1 MHREIEKS
9 LTVYRVGHTPI
20 ETLSNCFCPL
30 NMQSCDVLV
39 AVAVVFAK
47 ALYSVIYPAWC
58 ILEVLNDRLYSPQQ
72 HIAHNDPDFR
82 K

>member
-1 MHREIEKS
+1 M
-9 LTVYRVGHTPI
+9 LATPQLRPSAI
-20 ETLSNCFCPL
+20 VFAHEL
-30 NMQSCDVLV
+30 NMQNCDVLV

-47 ALYSVIYPAWC
+47 ALYSVIYPAWF

-72 HIAHNDPDFR
+72 HIADDPDFR